1 MIHHGRAENNRQSR
15 ISGLVAFLSGQTLV
29 LLVILSAHFWIWT
42 FYSPRTFP
50 LNGSCS
56 ILCNTAM
63 MFFDLCYALKTFCNN
78 LPSTRMSVQ
87 YNWPVTSIV
96 WYYLGKKKTKKKH
109 FYNYLTSQKRRLFII
124 FLLFPMKV
132 AGDHSH
138 SGQERPQATGS

>member
-96 WYYLGKKKTKKKH
+96 WYYLGKKKTTKKT
-109 FYNYLTSQKRRLFII
+109 LLQLFDQPEKEVVYYYP
-124 FLLFPMKV
+124 FV
-132 AGDHSH
+132 SYES
-138 SGQERPQATGS
+138 SGWSFS

>member
-15 ISGLVAFLSGQTLV
+15 ISGLLAFLSGQTLV

-78 LPSTRMSVQ
+78 LPSTRMSMQ

-96 WYYLGKKKTKKKH
+96 WYYLGKKKTTKKT
-109 FYNYLTSQKRRLFII
+109 LLQLFDQPEKEVVYY
-124 FLLFPMKV
+124 FPFV
-132 AGDHSH
+132 SYES
-138 SGQERPQATGS
+138 SGWSFS